1 MLRVR
6 QCVVFF
12 FSSPFPLSFPP
23 PSLSFSFPCMYSSF
37 SFSLSSLMWILWSR
51 CEASAWKNDKRKR
64 TITCRTTI
72 WNGSGVLQ
80 NPKWEWFIAGFSHIH
95 SCYQYLWMWNL
106 TIVDSIFIT
115 NYYMNNINV
124 VFQHDSTIV
133 DFGRR
138 RLERRSAILVT
149 GHGFCG

>member
-1 MLRVR
+1 
-6 QCVVFF
+6 
-12 FSSPFPLSFPP
+12 
-23 PSLSFSFPCMYSSF
+23 MYSSF

-51 CEASAWKNDKRKR
+51 CEASAWNNDKRKR

-138 RLERRSAILVT
+138 RLERRSASLSQAMVSVDSHSVKNKRYPLVI
-149 GHGFCG
+149 